1 MTIEVVRDLSRD
13 QWRRVVAEQPTG
25 TVFHTPE
32 MADVFARARGH
43 RPELWAAVEGGEVLA
58 LLTPVRVSVGP
69 DAARFLATRAIAYG
83 GVLRVPG
90 ADGQAGVDRLLAAYE
105 RHVDDSVL
113 FTELRHL
120 ADVGDLAP
128 VLAAHGYDHEPHL
141 DYLIDLDRPADDV
154 LAGFS
159 RSTRKQVRRGVRQGR
174 VVVGDVTT
182 PGGLDEWYEVLAGT
196 YRTARVPLADRSL
209 FDAAF
214 AVLQPAGMARFVI
227 ARVDDACVAA
237 SVELAHGEVLFGW
250 YGGVDRDYGALT
262 PNELLMWDVLRTGVE
277 EGRRVYDFGG
287 AGHPDEP
294 YGVRDFKAKFGGTLV
309 DLGRDT
315 RVHARVRLRLA
326 RAGYAAYRRLLPTG
340 A

>member
-1 MTIEVVRDLSRD
+1 MTIAIVRDLPRD
-13 QWRRVVAEQPTG
+13 QWRGVVAEQPTG

-32 MADVFARARGH
+32 MTEVFARTRGH
-43 RPELWAAVEGGEVLA
+43 RPEVWAAVEGGEVLA

-69 DAARFLATRAIAYG
+69 DAARFLATRAVAYG

-90 ADGQAGVDRLLAAYE
+90 ADGLAGVDRLLTAYE
-105 RHVDDSVL
+105 RAVDDTVL

-120 ADVGDLAP
+120 ADASDLAA
-128 VLAAHGYDHEPHL
+128 VLEAHGYDHEPHL
-141 DYLIDLDRPADDV
+141 DYLVDLDRPADDV

-159 RSTRKQVRRGVRQGR
+159 RSTRKQVRRGLRQGR

-182 PGGLDEWYEVLAGT
+182 PAGLDEWYAVLAGT

-214 AVLQPAGMARFVI
+214 HVLRPHAMARFVV

-237 SVELAHGEVLFGW
+237 SVELAHGDVLFGW
-250 YGGVDRDYGALT
+250 YGGVDRSYTALT

-277 EGRRVYDFGG
+277 EHRRVYDFGG

-294 YGVRDFKAKFGGTLV
+294 YGVREFKAKFGGTLV
-309 DLGRDT
+309 DFGRDT
-315 RVHARVRLRLA
+315 KVHAKVRLRLA
-326 RAGYAAYRRLLPTG
+326 RAGYAAYRRLVPSG
-340 A
+340 